1 MFKILLIMMNHLKER
16 QGINIMKIKNLI
28 IILIILFTLTGCGD
42 INYFGCYQ
50 KDKDSVKQK
59 I

>member
-1 MFKILLIMMNHLKER
+1 
-16 QGINIMKIKNLI
+16 MKIKNLI

-50 KDKDSVKQK
+50 KDKAKDLTKYRIIVEKNR
-59 I
+59 